1 MTKLAVAAGADRDVK
16 VHPITAR
23 IGAEISGVRLSGSL
37 APETAKAIWQ
47 ALLRHRVIF
56 FRNQGHLDEAEQE
69 TFGRAF
75 GDLVPHPTVP
85 SLAGTEFVLDL
96 DATKGGGRANEWHTD
111 VTFADTPP
119 QASIL
124 RAVVVP
130 SVGGDTVWA
139 NTVAA
144 YEDLRP
150 ELRELADRLW
160 ALHTNA
166 YDYAVVHPDAR
177 AADQDHY
184 DDVFTSTIYETEHPV
199 VRVHPET
206 GERSLVLGNFVQK
219 IAGYSKTDSA
229 NLFNILQSH
238 VTRLENTV
246 RWRWQAGDVAIWDNR
261 ATQHYAINDYGD
273 QPRIVRRVT
282 VAGDVPVSVDGRR
295 SIARKKVKATPAR
308 LVKTGSVA
316 A

>member
-1 MTKLAVAAGADRDVK
+1 MTKLAVAHDVDRELQIRPVAG
-16 VHPITAR
+16 R
-23 IGAEISGVRLSGSL
+23 IGAEIAGVRLSGSL
-37 APETAKAIWQ
+37 APETVKEIWQ

-69 TFGRAF
+69 KFGRSF
-75 GDLVPHPTVP
+75 GELVPHPTVP
-85 SLAGTEFVLDL
+85 SLAGTNYILDL

-111 VTFADTPP
+111 VTFDLAYP

-124 RAVVVP
+124 RAVTVP
-130 SVGGDTVWA
+130 ARGGDTVWG

-144 YEDLRP
+144 YEELRP

-160 ALHTNA
+160 ALHTNT
-166 YDYAVVHPDAR
+166 YDYAAVHADAR
-177 AADQDHY
+177 SEDQEHY
-184 DDVFTSTIYETEHPV
+184 DRIFTATVYETEHPV

-219 IAGYSKTDSA
+219 LIGYSKTDSA
-229 NLFNILQSH
+229 HLFNLFQSH
-238 VTRLENTV
+238 ITRPENTV

-261 ATQHYAINDYGD
+261 ATQHYALNDYGD

-282 VAGDVPVSVDGRR
+282 VAVDVPVSVDGRR
-295 SIARKKVKATPAR
+295 SVARKRVQAAPAGR
-308 LVKTGSVA
+308 A
-316 A
+316 AAA

>member
-1 MTKLAVAAGADRDVK
+1 MTKLALAKTADRDLQVR
-16 VHPITAR
+16 PIAAR

-37 APETAKAIWQ
+37 TPETISAIWQ
-47 ALLRHRVIF
+47 TLLRHRVIF
-56 FRNQGHLDEAEQE
+56 FRDQGHLDEAEQE
-69 TFGRAF
+69 RFGRLF
-75 GDLVPHPTVP
+75 GELVPHPTVP
-85 SLAGTEFVLDL
+85 SLPGTDYVLDL

-119 QASIL
+119 KASIL
-124 RAVVVP
+124 RAVIVP
-130 SVGGDTVWA
+130 PVGGDTVWA

-150 ELRELADRLW
+150 EIRDLADRLW
-160 ALHTNA
+160 VLHTNA

-184 DDVFTSTIYETEHPV
+184 DEVFTSTIYETEHPV

-219 IAGYSKTDSA
+219 IVGFSKTDSA
-229 NLFNILQSH
+229 NLFNGLQSY
-238 VTRLENTV
+238 VTRPENTV

-282 VAGDVPVSVDGRR
+282 IAGDIPVAVDGRR
-295 SIARKKVKATPAR
+295 SVTLKKVKAPPAR
-308 LVKTGSVA
+308 LVKTGSA
-316 A
+316 AA